1 MSVNY
6 FEFHMDLKGNI
17 ERVDKEEFRYLI
29 FRIAKFTPVKF
40 LPNMKRTNTHF
51 DISYMNS
58 NNPKDIIMGEEL
70 NMNQL
75 KRLYQ
80 FLELVLKDQWYDGD
94 VNLKSIKETSNEEIR

>member
-17 ERVDKEEFRYLI
+17 ERVDK
-29 FRIAKFTPVKF
+29 F
-40 LPNMKRTNTHF
+40 LPNMKRTNAHF

-58 NNPKDIIMGEEL
+58 NNPKDIVMGEEI

-80 FLELVLKDQWYDGD
+80 FLELILKDQWYDGD
-94 VNLKSIKETSNEEIR
+94 VNLKSTKEINNG